1 VTMMNDIMRIYAEN
15 VSIVWVLGYY
25 SGIFRSRYA
34 MICDV
39 CIVHN
44 MFDIEMLDYVICV

>member
-1 VTMMNDIMRIYAEN
+1 MMNDIMRIYAEN

-25 SGIFRSRYA
+25 SGILLRSKYA

-39 CIVHN
+39 CIVLN